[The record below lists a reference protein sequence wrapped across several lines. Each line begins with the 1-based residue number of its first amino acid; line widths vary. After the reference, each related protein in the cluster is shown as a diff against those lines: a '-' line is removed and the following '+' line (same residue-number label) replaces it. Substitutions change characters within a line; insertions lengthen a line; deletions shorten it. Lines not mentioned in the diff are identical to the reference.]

1 MSALKVLQNAEMV
14 KVVRI
19 TLVHI
24 AAIATVQELTSL
36 MEIVKV
42 THFCAVVF
50 CYYIFVFLYIA
61 MVK

>member
-19 TLVHI
+19 TLEHI

-42 THFCAVVF
+42 KLANPFAF
-50 CYYIFVFLYIA
+50 FVLLYNL
-61 MVK
+61 